1 MTTSKCQKIFT
12 ATANEKINIP
22 TEIVRQLFAR
32 FSSNNLLISQMK
44 DRSLSLIRKSLI
56 WSIPS
61 FLLMLIISIW
71 SIKYSLLETISDLR
85 NLSPIIRI
93 TPSDLVALC
102 APIISISGI
111 TIMIQKAIP
120 CKVGITKIPERFL
133 ATSIFAGIFLMLFC
147 LFIITPLQHYA
158 MPKLGYTRCNILK
171 GHPNI
176 YYSDWV
182 KNPDWC
188 VRGKSREWVKEQARL
203 AQ

>member
-1 MTTSKCQKIFT
+1 
-12 ATANEKINIP
+12 
-22 TEIVRQLFAR
+22 
-32 FSSNNLLISQMK
+32 MK

-71 SIKYSLLETISDLR
+71 SIKYSLLETIYDLR
-85 NLSPIIRI
+85 NLSPTIRI

-102 APIISISGI
+102 APIISASGI

-120 CKVGITKIPERFL
+120 CKADITKIPERIL
-133 ATSIFAGIFLMLFC
+133 KTSLFAGILLMLFC

-188 VRGKSREWVKEQARL
+188 VRGKSREWVKQQARL
-203 AQ
+203 AGSTESNP

>member
-1 MTTSKCQKIFT
+1 MCTNHFNFRNYHHDTKGNSMQSKH
-12 ATANEKINIP
+12 N
-22 TEIVRQLFAR
+22 
-32 FSSNNLLISQMK
+32 
-44 DRSLSLIRKSLI
+44 
-56 WSIPS
+56 
-61 FLLMLIISIW
+61 
-71 SIKYSLLETISDLR
+71 
-85 NLSPIIRI
+85 
-93 TPSDLVALC
+93 
-102 APIISISGI
+102 
-111 TIMIQKAIP
+111 
-120 CKVGITKIPERFL
+120 KIPERFL

-147 LFIITPLQHYA
+147 IFIITPLQHYA